1 MADVLVVEPAPL
13 VRGMVAEALR
23 DAGLRVTEAA
33 SAAAALAAVDAARRP
48 PDVLVADAAP
58 GAGGVDG
65 PALAAEL
72 RRRAPGIGVVYL
84 AEHAAACPG
93 DAPGAR
99 ERCLTKPFEPARLAR
114 LVCEMAPPCPHPP
127 RRVRGRDVMP

>member
-13 VRGMVAEALR
+13 VRAMVAEALR

-33 SAAAALAAVDAARRP
+33 DAAAALGAVDEAPRP

-58 GAGGVDG
+58 GVGG

-72 RRRAPGIGVVYL
+72 RRRTPDVGVVYL
-84 AEHAAACPG
+84 AEHPAACPG
-93 DAPGAR
+93 DAAGAR

-114 LVCEMAPPCPHPP
+114 LVCEMAPPCPNPP
-127 RRVRGRDVMP
+127 RLVRGRDVMP